1 MLSAQTK
8 NEIDSLA
15 VSAGQDDQYNAV
27 LFQYALNAFSNGECG
42 GAVYALNALKILI
55 PGVAE
60 VHYSLGLIHH
70 FLGNCAEAVASFQ
83 SALAIRPTYVDAWLN
98 LGKVQMQAGKL
109 KEAIDSFIRVVQLDP
124 GRDKAFRYLGD
135 IYRELGHFQEA
146 ITAYGA
152 ELALVPDRLDCR
164 LDIGLTY
171 LRQGKFPEAA
181 VEFQE
186 ILAIDP
192 TISEVHFNLGLTFHK
207 QQKLHLAESAYRQ
220 ALAANPRNV
229 GAHNNL
235 GIILDILGRSQEA
248 VIHYEEILKIEP
260 ENQGVRHILAA
271 LTGKQVQKAV
281 PGYVVPLFDQYS
293 DGFDVE
299 LVKHLKYTVPAKLK
313 EAVAGC
319 RKEWFHFEHVLDLG
333 CGTGMCGEVFWD
345 TATQITGVDL
355 SSKMLGQALRKG
367 IYEDLHNLDI
377 VEFMENHQTF
387 YDLFLAADVFIY
399 VGDLDAVFRAVR
411 QRSKPG
417 ALFAFS
423 VEHWEGESFW
433 LRSSGR
439 YAHSR
444 RYIQR
449 LAARYGFS
457 LETDFSTGIRIEND
471 KWIDGDI
478 YILKS
483 PEFVSD
489 GLFAGENGYAYLPE
503 DALWPRSW
511 SDSP

>member
-15 VSAGQDDQYNAV
+15 ANASRDDQYNAV

-42 GAVYALNALKILI
+42 GAVYALNALKRLS
-55 PGVAE
+55 PGIAE

-70 FLGNCAEAVASFQ
+70 SLDNRAEAVISFQ
-83 SALAIRPTYVDAWLN
+83 NALAIRSTYVDAWLN
-98 LGKVQMQAGKL
+98 LGKVQMQDGKL
-109 KEAIDSFIRVVQLDP
+109 KDAVDSFVRVVQIDP
-124 GRDKAFRYLGD
+124 QRDQAFRFLGD
-135 IYRELGHFQEA
+135 IYRELGYFKEA
-146 ITAYGA
+146 IDAYGA

-171 LRQGKFPEAA
+171 LSQGKFPEAA
-181 VEFQE
+181 IEFQE
-186 ILAIDP
+186 ILAVDP

-220 ALAANPRNV
+220 ALKANPKNV

-235 GIILDILGRSQEA
+235 GIVLDILGRSQEA
-248 VIHYEEILKIEP
+248 VAHYEEILKIEP

-271 LTGKQVQKAV
+271 LTGKQVKNAV
-281 PGYVVPLFDQYS
+281 PEYVVPLFDQYS

-319 RKEWFHFEHVLDLG
+319 RKEVNHFEHVLDLG
-333 CGTGMCGEVFWD
+333 CGTGMCGEAFWD
-345 TATQITGVDL
+345 RATRITGVDL

-367 IYEDLHNLDI
+367 VYDDLHNLDI
-377 VEFMENHQTF
+377 VEFLEKRQTL

-423 VEHWEGESFW
+423 VERWEGDSFW

-444 RYIQR
+444 RYIRR
-449 LAARYGFS
+449 LAARYGFT
-457 LETDFSTGIRIEND
+457 LKTDLSTGIRLEND

-489 GLFAGENGYAYLPE
+489 TLFAGEKTVRLP
-503 DALWPRSW
+503 AGRGASAQVLAG
-511 SDSP
+511 